1 MWFWLFLQK
10 KRNISN
16 DYYYYYYYYNIIIII
31 TYFLI
36 SHSDDYCFSL
46 NASFNVLLHCINFSW
61 IEFVPHFFQID
72 YLILLALNVEL
83 SIIKVI
89 KTLIIIAVIYTT
101 EAVVKLNH
109 VFISFSAVQTYDLPA
124 YLYSFAF
131 FTIYVSSSYLAW
143 SQRSWVR
150 IPSRPDVFFRL

>member
-16 DYYYYYYYYNIIIII
+16 DYYYYYYYYIIIII

-83 SIIKVI
+83 SILKGIIKD
-89 KTLIIIAVIYTT
+89 
-101 EAVVKLNH
+101 H
-109 VFISFSAVQTYDLPA
+109 HR
-124 YLYSFAF
+124 
-131 FTIYVSSSYLAW
+131 SYLHNW
-143 SQRSWVR
+143 SSCEIKSCIHIFLCSSNIWSSGIFIFICILHHLREQFLLGLVAEVMGSNPVQALCF
-150 IPSRPDVFFRL
+150 FFRL